1 MRFPEL
7 QGFSPLNAGGFNA
20 YVGDLLIDPAAGP
33 EDAAR
38 FAFAPE
44 AKHLNGGGALHGG
57 LLMTLADNVLG
68 TVAHSRLA
76 GKVASTVTLN
86 VDFLAGGDLSAPVRG
101 GAQITRVTRS
111 LLFVSGAL
119 TQGDRMLVTATGI
132 WKVIGA

>member
-1 MRFPEL
+1 M
-7 QGFSPLNAGGFNA
+7 GGFNA
-20 YVGDLLIDPAAGP
+20 YVGNLLVDPAAGAD
-33 EDAAR
+33 DAAR
-38 FAFAPE
+38 FAFVPE

-68 TVAHSRLA
+68 TVAHSRLE

-101 GAQITRVTRS
+101 GAQITRATRS

-132 WKVIGA
+132 WKVIGV